1 MKSQIGQETGKSRPE
16 ELKVFISHRD
26 SQCDECKEAL
36 GCKAWICLAG
46 DRGALC
52 LECAD
57 LDHLVFLPSG
67 DTALTRRAKSHSVL
81 WAVVLK
87 WSNARRRYE
96 RQGLLIEP
104 QALEQAE
111 QECLSDEEV
120 RRLRRERNAERLAG
134 LDAEYVRQFSARVCQ
149 LFPGCPQDRAQLLAE
164 HACRKYSGRV
174 GRSAAAKQFDE
185 KAIELAVAA
194 HLRHAA
200 TDYDRLLAQG
210 CDRHEAR
217 QHIQRDV
224 AKALDAWRQPS
235 P

>member
-1 MKSQIGQETGKSRPE
+1 MKSEIGQESGQGRPE
-16 ELKVFISHRD
+16 DLKVFISHRD
-26 SQCDECKEAL
+26 SQCDECREAL

-67 DTALTRRAKSHSVL
+67 DAALTRRAKSHSVL

-87 WSNARRRYE
+87 SSTSQRRYQ
-96 RQGLLIEP
+96 RQGLLVEA
-104 QALEQAE
+104 QGLEQAE

-120 RRLRRERNAERLAG
+120 RRVRRERNAERQAG

-149 LFPGCPQDRAQLLAE
+149 LFPGCPPDRAELLAE
-164 HACRKYSGRV
+164 HACRKHSGRV

-185 KAIELAVAA
+185 RAIELAVAA

-200 TDYDRLLAQG
+200 TDYDRMLAQG
-210 CDRHEAR
+210 RDRHEAR
-217 QHIQRDV
+217 QLIQRDV